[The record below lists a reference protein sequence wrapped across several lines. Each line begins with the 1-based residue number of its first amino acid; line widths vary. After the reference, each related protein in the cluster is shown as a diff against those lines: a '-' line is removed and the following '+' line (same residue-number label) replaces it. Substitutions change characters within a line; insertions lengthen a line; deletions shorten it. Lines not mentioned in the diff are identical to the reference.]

1 MTHKGNF
8 SVTQMGRIA
17 LSLQD
22 LVERQAAEIAKLK
35 EVQIEDKKLLKQFRH
50 TNAQL
55 RTKIEKQQEMIKCDM
70 EMMEDQNK
78 VLDVYKKLLDQLQR
92 PWLKKVLDFIKGE

>member
-1 MTHKGNF
+1 MSHKGNF
-8 SVTQMGRIA
+8 NVTEMGRIA

-35 EVQIEDKKLLKQFRH
+35 EDLGSANRLLNVQTKIRKQH
-50 TNAQL
+50 EA
-55 RTKIEKQQEMIKCDM
+55 KIEKQQAMIRHDM

-92 PWLKKVLDFIKGE
+92 PRLKKVLDFIRGE